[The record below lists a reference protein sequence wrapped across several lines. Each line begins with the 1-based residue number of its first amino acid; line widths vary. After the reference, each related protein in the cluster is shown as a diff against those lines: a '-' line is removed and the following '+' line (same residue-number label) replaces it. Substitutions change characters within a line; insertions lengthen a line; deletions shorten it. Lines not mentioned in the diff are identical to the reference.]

1 MVIAGSKQFAR
12 TVSTRRVEII
22 RPKSPK
28 SPAASAS
35 ALKSA
40 EGSGDA
46 IQNSDNGYM
55 NTNGNMV
62 SSHHHLLLLLV
73 FYSPPLLPAL
83 CMLYFVGKIGSVPSK
98 EHIFIYIPSKESVL
112 DIYHQN
118 QNMIHVRS

>member
-1 MVIAGSKQFAR
+1 MVLAGSKQFAR

-62 SSHHHLLLLLV
+62 SSHHPLV
-73 FYSPPLLPAL
+73 IVVSFLLPSPTARPV
-83 CMLYFVGKIGSVPSK
+83 LYFVGKIGSVPSK
-98 EHIFIYIPSKESVL
+98 EHVFIIYTIKRISFRYLPSKHDS
-112 DIYHQN
+112 
-118 QNMIHVRS
+118 R

>member
-40 EGSGDA
+40 DGSGDA

-55 NTNGNMV
+55 NTNGNLV
-62 SSHHHLLLLLV
+62 SSHHPLV
-73 FYSPPLLPAL
+73 IVVSFLLPSPTARPMHAIF
-83 CMLYFVGKIGSVPSK
+83 CRENCIRTIKRTHLYIYTIKRINFRYLPSK
-98 EHIFIYIPSKESVL
+98 HDS
-112 DIYHQN
+112 
-118 QNMIHVRS
+118 R